1 MIRAFIAIELD
12 RAVLRRIVEATDE
25 LKQKISDIRWTP
37 QDNCHLTLK
46 FLGDVDERQIE
57 STGHALNRELSLF
70 PRFSINAKGLGVF
83 PDAKKPRVLW
93 VGVEGKPLAALAER
107 VENALAPLGFE
118 QEKRSFTPH
127 LTIGRWRQ
135 FKRADKELADVLA
148 KWQERDFTG
157 CAVHEVVLFQSIL
170 SPRGAEYR
178 RLMAAQLGDNAAIA

>member
-1 MIRAFIAIELD
+1 
-12 RAVLRRIVEATDE
+12 
-25 LKQKISDIRWTP
+25 
-37 QDNCHLTLK
+37 
-46 FLGDVDERQIE
+46 
-57 STGHALNRELSLF
+57 
-70 PRFSINAKGLGVF
+70 
-83 PDAKKPRVLW
+83 
-93 VGVEGKPLAALAER
+93 
-107 VENALAPLGFE
+107 
-118 QEKRSFTPH
+118 